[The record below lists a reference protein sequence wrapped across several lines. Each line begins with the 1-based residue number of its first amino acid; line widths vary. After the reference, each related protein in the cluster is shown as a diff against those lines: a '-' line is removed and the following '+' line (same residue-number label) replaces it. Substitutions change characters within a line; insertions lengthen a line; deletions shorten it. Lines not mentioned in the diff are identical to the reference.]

1 MEISRRVRQLHLGTQ
16 HKHRQTFHGLGDQIA
31 PTNQQHFVG
40 AGLAIHKAR
49 LHTPFGVTKSAQMAL
64 FCLHQQDILGELVM
78 QEVGG
83 VFARSANHT
92 QMGQGGNAI

>member
-1 MEISRRVRQLHLGTQ
+1 
-16 HKHRQTFHGLGDQIA
+16 
-31 PTNQQHFVG
+31 
-40 AGLAIHKAR
+40 
-49 LHTPFGVTKSAQMAL
+49 MAL

-83 VFARSANHT
+83 IFARSANYT